1 MPRQLKLSPK
11 TLQKLNKASWSVW
24 IREFNK
30 VHNPTMFTS
39 VGVVEVNVDE
49 KKNSYPQKSKKSNR

>member
-11 TLQKLNKASWSVW
+11 TFQKLNKASWSVW